1 MPAAGEVVA
10 AAEPTIWRQGA
21 NHIAAVGKWTPQHL
35 AHHLGTER
43 FIFDVAPKPPTSEE
57 PTFTFTPTYLG
68 DGYQLE
74 DLCACSSPS
83 TPFCQSCNGSAH
95 IKRRLTFDDYSSMA
109 AAGSTILF
117 AKLGPN
123 NLPWEL
129 ARDLEASSDGF
140 FVDPSKRN
148 RDWDLW
154 VGTEGWR
161 SHTHYDLQVRSGHS
175 GAYDLRA

>member
-1 MPAAGEVVA
+1 MTSASARVQ
-10 AAEPTIWRQGA
+10 PTRSLFLCEIKPFLYYKCGHKHW
-21 NHIAAVGKWTPQHL
+21 NS
-35 AHHLGTER
+35 AHFECMQQR
-43 FIFDVAPKPPTSEE
+43 DV
-57 PTFTFTPTYLG
+57 

-95 IKRRLTFDDYSSMA
+95 VKRRLTFDDYSSMA

-129 ARDLEASSDGF
+129 VRDLEASSDGF